1 MMLPSVS
8 ELLASLMGAQESANK
23 RQDEVIDVDD
33 EVPQD
38 AAAYKLWTHIHP
50 AVRNKKIPC
59 TIFIKKL
66 ENNDEALK
74 YFENGI
80 KLLKQLKHPNILKFL
95 EGACTTNDV
104 SLITERV
111 QMLDLSL
118 KSMTIVEI
126 QSGLRHI
133 LEALLFLHNKACL
146 SHNNISPSS
155 IFVCSNGEWKL
166 GGFEFTS
173 SPDLSIKF
181 TRSRFY
187 DSVRPEEFVPPDDQT
202 SEDALQHFSLDS
214 YGFGKL
220 IDYTLQNFDENDEV
234 VRSLKDVAEQLTA
247 ADLAARMPLSAV
259 LDHPALSNDLTE
271 LISFCN
277 TIQLKDAE
285 DKNAF
290 YGNIVARLRSL
301 PGDVVARR
309 LCRLLLS
316 RYVLLE
322 PKSHS
327 ELYPYL
333 LIPAEDGEGILSRE
347 FYDSYMVPELLRL
360 FRVRESAVRIALL
373 SHFSLFARY
382 LPRDRLEGFVTDEVV
397 QGCFDCESALVSSSL
412 RALAT
417 LVDILGA
424 EAVCPWSIAKKFGN
438 GSPQKARSS
447 KTVFGIGFPRMES
460 TSLSRTESTSG
471 VEVGKANGLE
481 KSASV
486 PFINSE
492 KEWAEVCSETSILIL
507 AMDWAYFLFL
517 KEKAD
522 WNNDFS
528 WSADWK
534 DSDDPAPAES
544 PGKAPPADSKD
555 VPKSSKPL
563 KLHAPISK
571 KNSATDA
578 KRANVIGSEFEISVM
593 PKKSIEDDL
602 FADLTPNIPTP
613 TSLIDKLKAL
623 QTTTNAEPPIAGI
636 SSKFAMVETPEDT
649 SAWDENEDISIT
661 NAADSVSTK
670 TAQNAIS
677 DEDE

>member
-1 MMLPSVS
+1 MLPSVP
-8 ELLASLMGAQESANK
+8 ELLASHMGAQESANK

-50 AVRNKKIPC
+50 AVRNKRIPC

-118 KSMTIVEI
+118 KSMSIVEI

-173 SPDLSIKF
+173 SPDLTLKF
-181 TRSRFY
+181 TRSKFC
-187 DSVRPEEFVPPDDQT
+187 DSIRPEDFMPPEDQT
-202 SEDALQHFSLDS
+202 SEDVLQHFSVDS

-220 IDYTLQNFDENDEV
+220 IDYALQNFDENDEV
-234 VRSLKDVAEQLTA
+234 VRSLKDIAEQLTA
-247 ADLAARMPLSAV
+247 TDPAARLPLSAL

-285 DKNAF
+285 EKGVF

-333 LIPAEDGEGILSRE
+333 LVPAEDGEGILSRDY
-347 FYDSYMVPELLRL
+347 YDTYMVPELLRL

-397 QGCFDCESALVSSSL
+397 QGCYDCENALVSSSL

-424 EAVCPWSIAKKFGN
+424 EAVCPWTIAKKFGN

-447 KTVFGIGFPRMES
+447 KTVFGIGFPHIES
-460 TSLSRTESTSG
+460 VSLSRTESTSG
-471 VEVGKANGLE
+471 VEAGKANGLE

-492 KEWAEVCSETSILIL
+492 KEWAE
-507 AMDWAYFLFL
+507 
-517 KEKAD
+517 EKTD

-534 DSDDPAPAES
+534 DSDEPASVES
-544 PGKAPPADSKD
+544 PDKGPPADLKN

-578 KRANVIGSEFEISVM
+578 KKANVIGSEFEISVM

-613 TSLIDKLKAL
+613 NSLIEKLKAL
-623 QTTTNAEPPIAGI
+623 QTTTNDPPIAGI

-649 SAWDENEDISIT
+649 SAWDENDDISIT
-661 NAADSVSTK
+661 SAADTVSTVC
-670 TAQNAIS
+670 TRGNA
-677 DEDE
+677 

>member
-1 MMLPSVS
+1 MLPSLP
-8 ELLASLMGAQESANK
+8 ELLASLMGAQESANR

-50 AVRNKKIPC
+50 AVRNKRVPC
-59 TIFIKKL
+59 TIFIRKL

-95 EGACTTNDV
+95 EGACTTSDV

-111 QMLDLSL
+111 RMLDLSL
-118 KSMTIVEI
+118 KSMSIVEI

-133 LEALLFLHNKACL
+133 LEALLFLHNKACM

-173 SPDLSIKF
+173 SPNLSIEF
-181 TRSRFY
+181 TRSKFY
-187 DSVRPEEFVPPDDQT
+187 TSVRPKEFILPEDQKPG
-202 SEDALQHFSLDS
+202 DALQHFSDDS

-220 IDYTLQNFDENDEV
+220 IDYALQNSDESDEV
-234 VRSLKDVAEQLTA
+234 VHRLKDIAEQLTA
-247 ADLAARMPLSAV
+247 TDPAARLPLSDV
-259 LDHPALSNDLTE
+259 LDNPALSNDLTE

-277 TIQLKDAE
+277 TIQIKDVE
-285 DKNAF
+285 EKNVF
-290 YGNIVARLRSL
+290 YGNVVARLRSL

-333 LIPAEDGEGILSRE
+333 LVPAEDAEGILSRE
-347 FYDSYMVPELLRL
+347 DYDTYMVPELLRL

-373 SHFSLFARY
+373 SQFGRFAQY

-397 QGCFDCESALVSSSL
+397 QGCHDCDNSLVSSSL

-424 EAVCPWSIAKKFGN
+424 EAVCPWTIAKKFGN
-438 GSPQKARSS
+438 GSPQKVRSPKS
-447 KTVFGIGFPRMES
+447 VFGIGFRRMES
-460 TSLSRTESTSG
+460 ASFSRTESTSG
-471 VEVGKANGLE
+471 VEIGKANGLE

-486 PFINSE
+486 PSINSE
-492 KEWAEVCSETSILIL
+492 KEWAE
-507 AMDWAYFLFL
+507 
-517 KEKAD
+517 EKAD

-528 WSADWK
+528 WSSDWK
-534 DSDDPAPAES
+534 DTDEPAPVET
-544 PGKAPPADSKD
+544 PEKTIPADSKT
-555 VPKSSKPL
+555 VSKSSKPL

-571 KNSATDA
+571 KNSATDT
-578 KRANVIGSEFEISVM
+578 KKANVIGSEFEINVM
-593 PKKSIEDDL
+593 PRKSIEDDL

-613 TSLIDKLKAL
+613 TPLIEKLKAL
-623 QTTTNAEPPIAGI
+623 QTTAHAEPPVAGI

-649 SAWDENEDISIT
+649 SGWDENEDISIT
-661 NAADSVSTK
+661 SAGDSVSTVC
-670 TAQNAIS
+670 TRGNA
-677 DEDE
+677 